1 MPKSLGKW
9 LTSRSKKKSDVG
21 GPQQTSSHTPSA
33 SSSCANIATQ
43 PVRSST
49 SERSRTNQN
58 ATAQGSE
65 SQNDVSGAGRPPL
78 SSRDDSETTVLPE
91 MPTGQSSGQES
102 LWDKAYEALREERE
116 PLLASY
122 EELLARA
129 LPKKTDGPGSRNRRL
144 DMQELA
150 EAGVKRMD
158 DKKLKY
164 TIAGQEFNVTD
175 QIALASETLTKLK
188 SFIADAVSSCPQAS
202 LAWAGVSILL
212 PLFTNPSTVELANR
226 SGFNYVASRMRFY
239 IGIEELR
246 WPKDLTIS
254 AELRSEL
261 EDAISELYKSILTF
275 QIESTL
281 RFYRHSFPSILR
293 DMVKWDDWK
302 GMADKVK
309 EAEATVT
316 RYFSDINDIALVKG
330 LESLQKS
337 AIENFDVL
345 QQQVSLMQQQLQTS
359 QESNQLLK
367 TIADETSRMGQ
378 ASRRV
383 KLDIHVVE
391 EAIYNNYKTAKE
403 DRCLEGTRQSIRQ
416 KIEEW
421 GASTTGPNIFWL
433 TGPAGTG
440 KSTLARTLADTFTAG
455 GSFVG
460 GYFFKRGDKDRNGMS
475 KVLSTL
481 ASQVAEAIPG
491 FDVLV
496 SESLGS
502 MNKDAL
508 EKRPRQTQFKLL
520 FSDPLHALPTQGAK
534 VMIIDAL
541 DECSDQE
548 DIYSLIDLL
557 SQLNGIE
564 LPRFNVLFTSRGSTS
579 LEESFTS
586 LQEAGVV
593 YHSMSLQEEYHEETK
608 SDIEAYIVTRFA
620 EIKKKRRIKRDPW
633 PEAADLKSLLH
644 HSTNPSPLFIY
655 ASSLFRFIDSKFS
668 VVQQLE
674 KWMQTTKASSGQ
686 LESIYMPI
694 LADVFDDL
702 DDDQQHIT
710 RTVLGFIVFA
720 VTPIS
725 AHTISVV
732 LEIDLDLVHHIVRQF
747 HAVLHQSEDSDTLI
761 QLHHKSFYD
770 FIVSEE
776 AFSSS
781 PYSLNIKTTNLL
793 LASKCLSLMQKRL
806 CQDICCLGSPSAE
819 IQDIDDNLVKQHIP
833 VALQYACKNWMT
845 HILGSAQKLED
856 IDCLDIFLHSKLL
869 HWLESV
875 VLLKDFSNSIQC
887 FQKMQQY
894 SIVSPQ

>member
-9 LTSRSKKKSDVG
+9 FTSRSKKKSEVS
-21 GPQQTSSHTPSA
+21 GPQQASSHTPSA
-33 SSSCANIATQ
+33 SSSCINVATL
-43 PVRSST
+43 PLRTST

-58 ATAQGSE
+58 ATAQGLE
-65 SQNDVSGAGRPPL
+65 SRTDASGTELLAL
-78 SSRDDSETTVLPE
+78 SSRDDSETTVLE
-91 MPTGQSSGQES
+91 EVPTAQSSSRES
-102 LWDKAYEALREERE
+102 LWDKAYEELRKESE
-116 PLLASY
+116 PLLISY
-122 EELLARA
+122 EALLLRA
-129 LPKKTDGPGSRNRRL
+129 LPKETDRPRSRSRRL
-144 DMQELA
+144 HMQELA

-202 LAWAGVSILL
+202 MAWAGVSILL

-246 WPKDLTIS
+246 WPKDLEIS
-254 AELRSEL
+254 TDLRNEL
-261 EDAISELYKSILTF
+261 EDAISKLYQSILTF

-316 RYFSDINDIALVKG
+316 RYFSNVNDIALVKG

-337 AIENFDVL
+337 ATENFDVL

-359 QESNQLLK
+359 RESNQLLK

-391 EAIYNNYKTAKE
+391 EAIYSNDKTAKE

-416 KIEEW
+416 RIEEW

-433 TGPAGTG
+433 IGPAGTG
-440 KSTLARTLADTFTAG
+440 KSTLARTLADTLTAG

-481 ASQVAEAIPG
+481 ASQVAEAIPR

-496 SESLGS
+496 NESLGS
-502 MNKDAL
+502 MSKDSL

-520 FSDPLHALPTQGAK
+520 FSDPLNALTTQGAK

-548 DIYSLIDLL
+548 DIYSLVDLL
-557 SQLNGIE
+557 SQLNGIG
-564 LPRFNVLFTSRGSTS
+564 LPRFNVLFTSRGSAS

-586 LQEAGVV
+586 LQEAGVL
-593 YHSMSLQEEYHEETK
+593 YHSMSLQEEYHEETR
-608 SDIEAYIVTRFA
+608 SDIEAYIVTKFA
-620 EIKKKRRIKRDPW
+620 EIKKKRRVKRDPW
-633 PEAADLKSLLH
+633 PEAADLQSLVY

-674 KWMQTTKASSGQ
+674 KWTQTTKASSGQ
-686 LESIYMPI
+686 LESIYRPI
-694 LADVFDDL
+694 LGDVFDDL
-702 DDDQQHIT
+702 DDNQHEIT
-710 RTVLGFIVFA
+710 RMVLGFIVLA

-725 AHTISVV
+725 ARTISAI
-732 LEIDLDLVHHIVRQF
+732 LEIDIDLVHHIVRQF

-770 FIVSEE
+770 FLLSGDE
-776 AFSSS
+776 SSS
-781 PYSLNIKTTNLL
+781 YPYKLDTKTTNLL
-793 LASKCLSLMQKRL
+793 LASKCLSLMQNSL

-819 IQDIDDNLVKQHIP
+819 LQDIDDSSVKKHVP
-833 VALQYACKNWMT
+833 VALQYACKNWVA
-845 HILGSAQKLED
+845 HILGSDQKLED
-856 IDCLDIFLHSKLL
+856 VEFVDIFLHSKLL
-869 HWLESV
+869 NWMECMV
-875 VLLKDFSNSIQC
+875 VLGGLSHSIQS
-887 FQKMQQY
+887 FQKLQHY
-894 SIVSPQ
+894 SLVSRQ